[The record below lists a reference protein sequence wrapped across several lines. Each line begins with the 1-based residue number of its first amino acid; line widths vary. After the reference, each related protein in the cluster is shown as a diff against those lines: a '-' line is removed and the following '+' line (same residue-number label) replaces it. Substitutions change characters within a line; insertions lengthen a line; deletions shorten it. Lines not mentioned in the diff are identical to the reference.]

1 MTQKIEIAPLTKKDF
16 VSDQAVRWCPGC
28 GDYAI
33 LAQTQKNMPTF
44 GRKKEDFVFISGI
57 GCSSRFPYYMNTYGF
72 HSIHGR
78 ALPIAS
84 GVKLANPNLSVWV
97 VTGDGDA
104 LSIGG
109 NHFLHALRRN
119 MDLNILLFNNR
130 IYGLTKGQYS
140 PTSEVGKV
148 TKASPF
154 GSLDYPLNPPAVAL
168 GSQATFVARTIDRWQ
183 PHLASMMER
192 AYAHSGS
199 SFIEVY
205 QNCLIFNDG
214 AFESYTGAHKFE
226 NVIELKHGEP
236 MIFDKNSKGIKLD
249 GFTPIVVS
257 MDEYSADDLL
267 VHDETN
273 LDLANIISNWTSNPV
288 LPEPIGVI
296 YAVDKPTYN
305 EKVDEQID
313 LTIQNLGRGKLET
326 LLNSGDTWVVE

>member
-1 MTQKIEIAPLTKKDF
+1 
-16 VSDQAVRWCPGC
+16 
-28 GDYAI
+28 
-33 LAQTQKNMPTF
+33 
-44 GRKKEDFVFISGI
+44 
-57 GCSSRFPYYMNTYGF
+57 
-72 HSIHGR
+72 
-78 ALPIAS
+78 
-84 GVKLANPNLSVWV
+84 
-97 VTGDGDA
+97 
-104 LSIGG
+104 
-109 NHFLHALRRN
+109 
-119 MDLNILLFNNR
+119 
-130 IYGLTKGQYS
+130 
-140 PTSEVGKV
+140 
-148 TKASPF
+148 
-154 GSLDYPLNPPAVAL
+154 
-168 GSQATFVARTIDRWQ
+168 
-183 PHLASMMER
+183 MMER

-236 MIFDKNSKGIKLD
+236 MIFGKNSKGIKLD

-267 VHDETN
+267 IHDETN